1 MLLGLVS
8 GFYGSGI
15 GECCSVMK
23 GLYGRNFRKLIRT
36 LWIVGGGE
44 GVGGDEFG
52 LVVDR
57 LVGIGIS
64 VLERM
69 SGG

>member
-1 MLLGLVS
+1 LLGIAS

-15 GECCSVMK
+15 GECCSVIK
-23 GLYGRNFRKLIRT
+23 GLYGRNFRKLIGT
-36 LWIVGGGE
+36 LLIVGGGE

-52 LVVDR
+52 LVTDR
-57 LVGIGIS
+57 LVGIGVS

-69 SGG
+69 YWG